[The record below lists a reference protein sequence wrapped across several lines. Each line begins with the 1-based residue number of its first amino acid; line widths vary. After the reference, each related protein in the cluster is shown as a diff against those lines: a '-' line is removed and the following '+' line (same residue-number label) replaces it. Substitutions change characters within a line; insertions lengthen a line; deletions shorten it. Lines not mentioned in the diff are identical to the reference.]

1 MKIPAQG
8 IVGREALREAAAQP
22 DLRQVMNLVRA
33 AINAKI
39 NAGKPG
45 EQKWFDIEA
54 FYADRM
60 VIGVDGRLWSYPFSL
75 DGTAVALGEPQE
87 VVETYAALTEAAPV
101 LLVESAGAGGAAWDA
116 ALIVAGLSLNG
127 VFYSDALLRE
137 SVPLFDGA
145 RIFVKADVQHLKG
158 EGKDVRQLVG
168 WVDTPRFV
176 EGAAPDSGRIAATIR
191 LPGLPEETRNLFV
204 EAAKAGRTDLVG
216 LSIDA
221 AGTAKRERRDGKTV
235 RVATGISKVNSV
247 DLIVEPGAG
256 GGLVR
261 LVEAAA
267 ATHQEDDMTLKQRML
282 EAIKAKNPA
291 KAAAIDIDTIGDEEL
306 EAAYREALAV
316 APAPTPGG
324 GYATVDDLRMIEARA
339 AARVKIAE
347 SGLPL
352 PAKDKLRADFEVR
365 ERFTE
370 ADVDAA
376 VKGERDY
383 LARFTESGHVRMP
396 VIDIEVQPR
405 SAVIADMLDAFF
417 DPGHK
422 NHRAVTSF
430 KECYRQI
437 TGDEKVTGRLDAC
450 DPQRLREARGE
461 GAFRESLDT
470 TALADAL
477 GSAITRRMVADYREI
492 GQYDVWRQLAT
503 VVPVSD
509 FRTQERTRI
518 GGYGDLATVAQG
530 DPYLAVTSPGDEKA
544 TYAVVKKG
552 GLEDVT
558 LEAIKSDDVGA
569 IRRIPISLSRAGKR
583 TLAKFVLDFLRTNP
597 TIYDGVALF
606 HATHGN
612 LGAAALDAATLA
624 AGRLAMLKQAE
635 AGSND
640 RLGIGP
646 KFLWCAPDAQEGA
659 VNLFNRSTNNDKTFV
674 QNLALQVI
682 PVWYWT
688 DVNDWCLSADPND
701 IPTVEIGFLDG
712 NEEPELFVQDSPT
725 GGSLFSHDKITYKIR
740 HIYGGNVLD
749 YRGLYKA
756 VVA

>member
-8 IVGREALREAAAQP
+8 IVGRAALREAAAQP
-22 DLRQVMNLVRA
+22 DLRQVMDLVRA
-33 AINAKI
+33 AIENRV
-39 NAGKPG
+39 NVGLPDG
-45 EQKWFDIEA
+45 HRKWIDVEA
-54 FYADRM
+54 FYVDRM
-60 VIGVDGRLWSYPFSL
+60 VIELDGRCWSYTFTL
-75 DGTAVALGEPQE
+75 DGTTVALGEPQE
-87 VVETYAALTEAAPV
+87 VVETYAPLKEAAPV
-101 LLVESAGAGGAAWDA
+101 ELREAEGSAVGTVWDA
-116 ALIVAGLSLNG
+116 DIIRAGWSLNK
-127 VFYSDALLRE
+127 VFYGDAVLRE
-137 SVPLFDGA
+137 AAPLFDGA
-145 RIFVKADVQHLKG
+145 RVFVKADVQHLKG

-168 WVDTPRFV
+168 WIDQPRFI
-176 EGAAPDSGRIAATIR
+176 EGAAPDTGRLAATVN
-191 LPGLPEETRNLFV
+191 LPGLPEDQRNLFR
-204 EAAKAGRTDLVG
+204 EAAKAGRKNLVG

-221 AGTAKRERRDGKTV
+221 DGAARRAKGGK
-235 RVATGISKVNSV
+235 VATRISKVNSV

-267 ATHQEDDMTLKQRML
+267 THLQEDAEMALKERML

-291 KAAAIDIDTIGDEEL
+291 RAAAIDINTIGDEEL

-316 APAPTPGG
+316 PPAPTPDGG
-324 GYATVDDLRMIEARA
+324 FATVDDLRMIEARA

-347 SGLPL
+347 SNLPQ
-352 PAKDKLRADFEVR
+352 PAKTKLRADFDAR

-376 VKGERDY
+376 LKGERDY
-383 LARFTESGHVRMP
+383 LASFTESGHVRMP
-396 VIDIEVQPR
+396 TLDIEVQPR

-417 DPGHK
+417 DPAHK

-430 KECYRQI
+430 KECYREI

-450 DPQRLREARGE
+450 DPQRLREARGD

-544 TYAVVKKG
+544 TYAVAKKG

-558 LEAIKSDDVGA
+558 LEAIKNDDVGA
-569 IRRIPISLSRAGKR
+569 IRRVPISLSRAGKR
-583 TLAKFVLDFLRTNP
+583 TLAKFVLDFLRANP

-612 LGAAALDAATLA
+612 LGAAALDATTLA
-624 AGRLAMLKQAE
+624 AGRLAMLKQTE
-635 AGSND
+635 AGSSE

-646 KFLWCAPDAQEGA
+646 KFCWVAPDAQEGA

-688 DVNDWCLSADPND
+688 DVNDWCLSADPLD